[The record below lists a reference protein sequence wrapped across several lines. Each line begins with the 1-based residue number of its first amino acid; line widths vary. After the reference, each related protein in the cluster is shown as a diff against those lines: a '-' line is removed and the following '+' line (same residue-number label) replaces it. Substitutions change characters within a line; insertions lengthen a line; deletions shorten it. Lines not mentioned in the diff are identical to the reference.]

1 MLGFSYLMKG
11 MVKIMSDTIAAIST
25 SIGEAGIGIVRMTGK
40 DSIAIGNKVFRG
52 KRVENLSEV
61 ENKKLTYGHIV
72 DPETGMI
79 IDEVLIAY
87 MKEPYTYTRENMV
100 EIYCHGGVV
109 AVKRILEL
117 LLNNGARL
125 AEPGE
130 FTKRAFL
137 NGRLDLAQSEA
148 VIDVIR
154 AKTDKSLQVSL
165 NQLDGSLSKKIKDI
179 MGILL
184 EMLAHINAAIDFS
197 EDDLEDVDYED
208 LERKAL
214 QVKDQI
220 SKLLNTADR
229 GKILRDGLNTVI
241 LGKPNVGKSSLLNA
255 ILRENRAIV
264 TNIPGTTRDVIE
276 EYVNIDGIP
285 LKIVDTA
292 GIRET
297 ENVVERIG
305 VDKAREMVNKADL
318 IIAVFDISNDLTDED
333 YEIIDIVKDKK
344 AIVLLNKIDLPNQFT
359 VDFIKGLLPDKKI
372 VTSSIRNNIGLD
384 LLEEEIKNMFYSGHL
399 DVESDVVVTNIRHK
413 NQLSKALKNIE
424 DGLEGIRLKLPL
436 DCVEVDIKS
445 CWENLGEISGDTVSE
460 DILDKI
466 FSEFCIGK

>member
-1 MLGFSYLMKG
+1 MKG

-25 SIGEAGIGIVRMTGK
+25 SIGEAGIGIVRMSGK

-61 ENKKLTYGHIV
+61 ENRKLTYGHIV

-333 YEIIDIVKDKK
+333 YEIIDLVKDKK